1 MIKLIASDI
10 DGTLVNDKKE
20 LPPDFAE
27 IIEGLEKRGVT
38 FAVASGRS
46 YAALKVQFAEFGDRL
61 AYICDNGAYI
71 VYKGVL
77 VSRSIM
83 HRDTVREVLEL
94 CGECGLIPLICAEHG
109 PYYSTEDVPFITE
122 VLKYYNNCVRAK
134 DLRGCG
140 DDVFKIAV
148 YGANDLEHRGY
159 PELME
164 RFGGRLSVGLSGL
177 HWVDIMNGGVNKGRG
192 INVLQAALGIGC
204 DETMAFGDYL
214 NDLEMLRCATMSFA
228 MKSCHPLIAKAARFR
243 TGSNND
249 FAVAK
254 EIKKRVL
261 GK

>member
-20 LPPDFAE
+20 LPPDFSE
-27 IIEGLEKRGVT
+27 IITELDKKNIT

-77 VSRSIM
+77 VSRSVM
-83 HRDTVREVLEL
+83 QRDTVSQVLAL
-94 CGECGLIPLICAEHG
+94 CDQCGLVPLLCAEHG
-109 PYYSTEDVPFITE
+109 TYYSTDDVPFMTE
-122 VLKYYNNCVRAK
+122 VMRYYNNCVRVP
-134 DLRGCG
+134 DLSACT
-140 DDVFKIAV
+140 DAVFKLALFEK
-148 YGANDLEHRGY
+148 NDIEHNGY
-159 PELME
+159 PELMQ
-164 RFGGRLSVGLSGL
+164 RFGSRLSVGLSGK
-177 HWVDIMNGGVNKGRG
+177 HWVDIMNGGINKGRG
-192 INVLQAALGIGC
+192 MHILQEALGIGF

-228 MKSCHPLIAKAARFR
+228 MKKSHPLITETARFT

-249 FAVAK
+249 FAVAA